1 MGTTKAT
8 AATRLSVSEDAPG
21 YLGAEGKEKLKK
33 RLKRTEGQ
41 VRGLRRMVDEEAYC
55 VDVLTQIGSVVSA
68 TEKVGVVLL
77 KDHVERCVRG
87 STEHGGDN
95 ADEKIEELTAA
106 VERFFRV

>member
-33 RLKRTEGQ
+33 RLKRIEGQ

-55 VDVLTQIGSVVSA
+55 VDVLTRIGSVVSA
-68 TEKVGVVLL
+68 MERSATSYSRTTSSAASGVLP
-77 KDHVERCVRG
+77 
-87 STEHGGDN
+87 S
-95 ADEKIEELTAA
+95 TAA
-106 VERFFRV
+106 TTRTRR

>member
-8 AATRLSVSEDAPG
+8 AAARSLLIEGARGHLEAED
-21 YLGAEGKEKLKK
+21 KEKLKK

-68 TEKVGVVLL
+68 MERSASSSSRTTSSAASGVLP
-77 KDHVERCVRG
+77 
-87 STEHGGDN
+87 S
-95 ADEKIEELTAA
+95 TAA
-106 VERFFRV
+106 TTRTRR